1 MPIMR
6 IKEENEVNLR
16 MIFADTVLSFNVSAN
31 VTLEDIARTFAN
43 LSGARCRRPLAIDV
57 TLAPKNYSG
66 DAAS

>member
-1 MPIMR
+1 MPVTR
-6 IKEENEVNLR
+6 THEENKVNLR

-31 VTLEDIARTFAN
+31 VTLEDIARTLAN

-66 DAAS
+66 DAAG